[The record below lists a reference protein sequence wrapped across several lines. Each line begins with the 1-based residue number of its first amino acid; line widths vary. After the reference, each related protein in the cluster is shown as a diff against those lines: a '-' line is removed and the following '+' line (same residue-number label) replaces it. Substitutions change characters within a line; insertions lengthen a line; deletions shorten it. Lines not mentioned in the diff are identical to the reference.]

1 MPSRNTQK
9 LYPMQDFGIVTS
21 LKTTLRVQRFAD
33 RLVPLIPFP
42 HKHNFYHL
50 LVVTAGKGW
59 HEIDFARFPLER
71 GRVYLMKPAQVH
83 SWQLEKGAQ
92 GYVIEFEEELFK
104 IHPSFAGKIQSLFQ
118 TLPDSFQ
125 VTDKKEFSELVDLC
139 ENLLK
144 EYETKAPDYE
154 LVTSLE
160 LFNFLIRLSRVKNL
174 KLKAALPVECFAERF
189 GRLIE
194 DHYTSQHEVEFYA
207 EKLNMTAKALT
218 MKLTRLSG
226 KSARTLIQER
236 LILEARRLLA
246 YSEMPITEIAT
257 QLGFED
263 ANYFS
268 RFFRLKTKRSP
279 GTFRKKAKELS

>member
-1 MPSRNTQK
+1 MR
-9 LYPMQDFGIVTS
+9 DFGIVTS

-71 GRVYLMKPAQVH
+71 GRIYLMKPAQVH
-83 SWQLEKGAQ
+83 SWQLDKTAQ

-104 IHPSFAGKIQSLFQ
+104 IHPSFAVKIQSLFQ
-118 TLPDSFQ
+118 SLPDSFQ
-125 VTDKKEFSELVDLC
+125 ITDKKEFLELTELC
-139 ENLLK
+139 EDLLK
-144 EYETKAPDYE
+144 EYEAKAPDYE

-160 LFNFLIRLSRVKNL
+160 LFNFLIRLSRVKNI
-174 KLKAALPVECFAERF
+174 KLKEPPAVESFGERFAAL
-189 GRLIE
+189 IE
-194 DHYTSQHEVEFYA
+194 AHYNRHHDVEFYA
-207 EKLNMTAKALT
+207 DKLHISAKALT
-218 MKLTRLSG
+218 MKMTRLSG

-246 YSEMPITEIAT
+246 YSEISVTDIAA

-268 RFFRLKTKRSP
+268 RFFRLKTKHSP
-279 GTFRKKAKELS
+279 GTFRKKAKNLS